1 MAAPAVGGVAFCYNI
16 SMSKEKEKNQNPV
29 PRSKTTEIY
38 LDVLEIFTL
47 GGFILA
53 LLMNKSLAGGI
64 AFGVGLFFG
73 MFWLQ
78 VQLKNKFL
86 VVLAMGIFVLIVYL
100 MLPTIQRY
108 N

>member
-1 MAAPAVGGVAFCYNI
+1 
-16 SMSKEKEKNQNPV
+16 MSKEKEKNEKLA
-29 PRSKTTEIY
+29 PRTKFTEIY
-38 LDVLEIFTL
+38 LDVLEILTV

-53 LLMNKSLAGGI
+53 LLMNKSLAGAI

-78 VQLKNKFL
+78 AQLKNKFL
-86 VVLAMGIFVLIVYL
+86 VVLALGIFVLIVYL

>member
-1 MAAPAVGGVAFCYNI
+1 
-16 SMSKEKEKNQNPV
+16 MSKEKERNEKLA

-38 LDVLEIFTL
+38 LDALEVFTI

-53 LLMNKSLAGGI
+53 LLINKSLAGGI

-78 VQLKNKFL
+78 AQLKNKFL